1 MKQVLH
7 RLEEHTTCSR
17 SRHPF
22 LLHVASPGYLVTS
35 DADLGGD
42 TRWGSPVDPSCP
54 TVDQVATA
62 QPSCSATIRKEG
74 ASLQTPLRTRFGS
87 SCDYRLQAKAR
98 HQSPPAPMTLAS
110 ARHFAHRCLPPLTY
124 FLWCCS

>member
-42 TRWGSPVDPSCP
+42 TRWGSPFVDPSCP
-54 TVDQVATA
+54 MVDQVATA
-62 QPSCSATIRKEG
+62 QPNCSVTILSEG
-74 ASLQTPLRTRFGS
+74 GSLQNKARSPLRMRFGS
-87 SCDYRLQAKAR
+87 SCDYRLQARAR
-98 HQSPPAPMTLAS
+98 H
-110 ARHFAHRCLPPLTY
+110 
-124 FLWCCS
+124 